1 MDKQQKDKEDKEN
14 IIKMIRDLRSR
25 GIDTTVIE
33 NTHCIIVLDEKEK
46 EEMKTEEQKTKSND
60 PRELRNAYLREWRKK
75 NKEKVKQYQDRYW
88 EKKSKEMH
96 EQQ

>member
-1 MDKQQKDKEDKEN
+1 MDKQRKDKEDKEN
-14 IIKMIRDLRSR
+14 IIKMIRDLRAK

-33 NTHCIIVLDEKEK
+33 SAHCIIALDEKAK
-46 EEMKTEEQKTKSND
+46 GEMKMKEQETISSD

-75 NKEKVKQYQDRYW
+75 NKEKVKKYQDRYW
-88 EKKSKEMH
+88 EKKAKEMH

>member
-1 MDKQQKDKEDKEN
+1 MTQEQRDESERKN
-14 IIKMIRDLRSR
+14 ILWLIKDLRAK

-33 NTHCIIVLDEKEK
+33 DAHYIVLDEKTKGEIT
-46 EEMKTEEQKTKSND
+46 MNEQKTNINPK
-60 PRELRNAYLREWRKK
+60 EARNAYLREWRKK

-88 EKKSKEMH
+88 EKKAKEMR